1 MSISSPSAADGA
13 PATAIAIKAIER
25 FEVEN
30 ALNATLYRSIALAA
44 ASPALQEPATELL
57 VSFARHTALLI
68 PLAKLDLAV
77 RRRCRFPSAVPS
89 LAPS

>member
-13 PATAIAIKAIER
+13 PATAITIKAIER

-68 PLAKLDLAV
+68 PLA
-77 RRRCRFPSAVPS
+77 
-89 LAPS
+89 